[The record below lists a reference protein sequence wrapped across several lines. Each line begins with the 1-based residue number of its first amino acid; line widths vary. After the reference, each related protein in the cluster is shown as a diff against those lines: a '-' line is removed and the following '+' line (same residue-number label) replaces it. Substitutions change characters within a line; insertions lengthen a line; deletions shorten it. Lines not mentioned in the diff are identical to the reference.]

1 MQCWLRSA
9 KLKQPPENGPW
20 IERLLQYR
28 ELSHLD
34 RNIVVEMVSMIY
46 IYEDNTVKI
55 VYNFSDEVEALRNGK
70 MSENSK
76 MAETVH
82 QQSIF
87 LGE

>member
-1 MQCWLRSA
+1 
-9 KLKQPPENGPW
+9 
-20 IERLLQYR
+20 
-28 ELSHLD
+28 
-34 RNIVVEMVSMIY
+34 MIY

-70 MSENSK
+70 MSKNSK
-76 MAETVH
+76 MPEKVH